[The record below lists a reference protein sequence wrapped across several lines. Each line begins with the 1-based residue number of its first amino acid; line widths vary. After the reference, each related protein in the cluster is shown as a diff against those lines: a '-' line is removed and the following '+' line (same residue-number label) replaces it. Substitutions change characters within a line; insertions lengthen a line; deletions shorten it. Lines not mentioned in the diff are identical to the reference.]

1 MHTVEDIRFGL
12 SLELSHNNVKTSG
25 HQLRNGKQYVE
36 LCNVCFLADESYII
50 DAPEYEDLVSGK
62 WYEKNYAPRINNQ
75 LTKVVDILNADVD
88 SRHGIIAFYDR
99 NDIDDQNMMCTMYV
113 SVRLR
118 SVEKSYAMKSYAMES
133 YAMDYTVHMR
143 SSDVREYKSDLK
155 FHRSVYKKLMNMLKE
170 KCEISIIEGDIIWYA
185 DSLQCWDK
193 DFNKLL

>member
-12 SLELSHNNVKTSG
+12 SLELSHNNIKTSG

-50 DAPEYEDLVSGK
+50 DAPEYEDLVSGE
-62 WYEKNYAPRINNQ
+62 WYEKNYVPRIDDQ
-75 LTKVVDILNADVD
+75 LTKVVDILNADND
-88 SRHGIIAFYDR
+88 SRHGIIAFYNR
-99 NDIDDQNMMCTMYV
+99 NDINDPNMICTMYV

-118 SVEKSYAMKSYAMES
+118 PVGKSHAI
-133 YAMDYTVHMR
+133 DYTVHMR
-143 SSDVREYKSDLK
+143 SSDVREYRSDLK
-155 FHRSVYKKLMNMLKE
+155 FHRSVYKKLANMLKE
-170 KCEISIIEGDIIWYA
+170 RHGVSIIEGDIIWYA